1 MTGRLVSYSLS
12 VPDSGISAG
21 ILRQLEISW
30 TTLRQFNRTLPVV
43 LFMHGQVPEPV
54 ARLSRSLDIM
64 VDEGPTYRERLAAS
78 CPVGAEALGTY
89 PTLHKFLNFARIG
102 GSGAR
107 QVLCCDCD
115 TIFAGDVDD
124 LFEGYATA
132 ADVVGREEMRTRR
145 SPYGYDPSFIDE
157 DAVAALGVATASAP
171 LPPFNLGAVLLND
184 LDWSVL
190 AAAQERFIDFA
201 WRFVTWMALHPVGA
215 DSKFAEFDGVA
226 LALRDMTG
234 HDVSRQLPY
243 PSTNRWILDE
253 VCLWLALGQVGKLS
267 YADFSPF
274 DVAQNGEFVNSRPG
288 APGWTMCHYFSSS
301 LDVVEQWL
309 ASAA

>member
-12 VPDSGISAG
+12 VPDSGVSAG
-21 ILRQLEISW
+21 IMRQLEISW
-30 TTLRQFNRTLPVV
+30 TTLRRFNRHQPVV

-64 VDEGPTYRERLAAS
+64 VDEGPAYQDRLAVS
-78 CPVGAEALGTY
+78 CPVGAEALATY
-89 PTLHKFLNFARIG
+89 PTLHKFLNFAQIA

-124 LFEGYATA
+124 LFERYATA
-132 ADVVGREEMRTRR
+132 ADVVGREEMRSRR
-145 SPYGYDPSFIDE
+145 SPHGYDPSFIDE
-157 DAVAALGVATASAP
+157 DAVAALGVATASTP

-184 LDWSVL
+184 LDWSTV
-190 AAAQERFIDFA
+190 AAAQEQFIDLA
-201 WRFVTWMALHPVGA
+201 WRFVTWMAVHPVVAG
-215 DSKFAEFDGVA
+215 SEFVEFDGVTH
-226 LALRDMTG
+226 ALRDMTDR
-234 HDVSRQLPY
+234 DVERQLPY

-253 VCLWLALGQVGKLS
+253 VCLWLALGQIPGLS
-267 YADFSPF
+267 YTDFSPD
-274 DVAQNGEFVNSRPG
+274 DVAQNGEFARSHPD

-301 LDVVEQWL
+301 LPFVEQWL